1 MLRPLHQ
8 LALRLSALLL
18 VLVFLPL
25 AARADSLQ
33 AIADQAA
40 QYLSDIQS
48 QYGAKDDPATRATM
62 MAEAKKAMTS
72 GDMGS
77 AVSGYEQAIAAGENS
92 TEAWSGLAE
101 AQLRQENYERATQA
115 AYKAYEA
122 ATVDAAKGKALARLG
137 LMLEKA
143 ENPTSAIDV
152 YKESLQLLPDP
163 NLKQHVAALEESIRF
178 RVIGKSVAAAGDRP
192 EICLDFYGNLPA
204 TTDIHYEDYVKV
216 TPALNQPAFT
226 VSDAK
231 LCISG
236 VEFGKNYR
244 VSVATGLPNA
254 AGEKLAKAESV
265 DFTVGD
271 SEPSL
276 GFKSATYVLPR
287 DGSIG
292 VPLYSVNV
300 TKAQLRLLRI
310 NDRNLIP
317 TLQRG
322 LFLRAVDNYDADT
335 IAQDTGEEVWK
346 GTVAVQPQRN
356 ERVTTLIPVGEM
368 VPAMK
373 PGIYLLVAER
383 TDGGEDKYGYKATQ
397 WLIVTDYGLTTMTG
411 DDGMHVFLR
420 SLDTGKPIEGV
431 TLKLYAR
438 NNGELGSGI
447 SDAAGQVAFAPGL
460 MRATEGRSPTAL
472 MAFGKDGDFAFL
484 DLTRPAFDLSDRGV
498 GGRLAPTGADVFLYA
513 DRGVYRPGETV
524 HLAALLRDTTG
535 NAMTGLPLT
544 IRVVRPDEVEAH
556 RYALKNDS
564 AGGYQVDIPI
574 SASARTGSWTVQA
587 YLDPKGD
594 PIGTLNILVE
604 DVVPAKIETKL
615 TTKATAIEP
624 GQPTEIALQSDYLY
638 GAPGA
643 DLLVKGTL
651 TIAEDDDPFANAF
664 PGYGFGLVDEKV
676 DPQTET
682 FDDTTTDGKGQ
693 ASFDMTPSDLPDTVQ
708 PLKATLRTEVYE
720 FGGRPVI
727 KTLTLPIRNRAI
739 LVGIKPQFSDDA
751 VASGVDAGFEIIA
764 VDKAGALATANG
776 LQYRL
781 IPEDWDYQWFYK
793 DSNWDY
799 KIVTRDKAAVATGKL
814 DLTPATPG
822 KLSLK
827 VDWGYYR
834 LEVYDPTSGAASSY
848 RFYAGWGAAPGTG
861 DTPDRLQIVA
871 DKKIYKAGDTAT
883 LLLKPP
889 FAGTVLVA
897 IATDHL
903 IKSWNVEAS
912 PEGTAIEVPVDGA
925 WGPGAYVLAT
935 AFRPGHDNDHGPG
948 RAIGV
953 SWLGIDPAA
962 RSLQVSFTLPDHVAP
977 RAGFDVPIQ
986 VAGLTKDHQA
996 YVTLAAVDEG
1006 ILQITDYA
1014 TPAPQSYYFGKRQL
1028 GVDLRD
1034 LYGQLIDGRNGKR
1047 GQIREGG
1054 DSDALA
1060 SRGAPPEI
1068 KLVALYSGIVK
1079 LDPDGRATVHLDI
1092 PDYNG
1097 RLRLMAVA
1105 WDSQKVGAGEAGLV
1119 VRDPI
1124 VVTLAMPRFLA
1135 PGDKSQITV
1144 SLQNLS
1150 GPAGDYQLGFT
1161 AVGGASLGSPGSTPA
1176 PAKQHL
1182 DAGGHA
1188 VVRVPL
1194 NGNEIG
1200 ETNIHL
1206 LISGPDSVKF
1216 EHSAMIFVRAPQ
1228 FPVLERTAKRLE
1240 PGKTMTLDSA
1250 ALARFLPTT
1259 GELMASFWTLPNLD
1273 IPGLLRQL
1281 SLYPY
1286 GCLEQ
1291 TTSGAMP
1298 LLYVSDVAKLWS
1310 TEVKVPSAW
1319 RLQAAIDHIFEMQRY
1334 DGAFAL
1340 WSSTGQA
1347 EPWLSAYAMDFLT
1360 RAKAKGF
1367 DVSDIGYQN
1376 AMRWLS
1382 DFAQRRDESDSDT
1395 LSARA
1400 YALYVLAEAGDEA
1413 LSPLR
1418 YLADN
1423 QIDKLP
1429 TAMAQAQVGAAL
1441 ALHGD
1446 MTRAADAFKKAQATL
1461 KRETGDPS
1469 WYGDYGGA
1477 LRDSAAMITLAA
1489 ETKAPGVDTMALLT
1503 RVAGL
1508 QASTYWLSTQ
1518 EQGWLIMAAN
1528 AMSPRSKDMALEV
1541 NGKALPVTNQ
1551 PYYAKPDAIDLQ
1563 KGIAVKNAGTEPV
1576 FASVSLIGVPAQ
1588 ALPPISNGFSIKRSF
1603 FTPDGKPADLAKVK
1617 QSDVLVVQISGQV
1630 KDSDSHQT
1638 LVVDLL
1644 PAGFEIENARLVGS
1658 KKTDELSWLGDL
1670 TTATYTEYRDDRFVA
1685 AVDLG
1690 GDSSSFSFAYL
1701 VRAVTPGTYGLPAS
1715 SVEDMYRPELRART
1729 AIGKVV
1735 IAPYQRQSE

>member
-1 MLRPLHQ
+1 MLRRLHQ
-8 LALRLSALLL
+8 LSLRLSAILL
-18 VLVFLPL
+18 VLILLPL
-25 AARADSLQ
+25 TARADALQ
-33 AIADQAA
+33 TIADQAA

-48 QYGAKDDPATRATM
+48 QYGAKDDPVLRAQM
-62 MAEAKKAMTS
+62 LAEAKKAMTK
-72 GDMGS
+72 GDMSS
-77 AVSGYEQAIAAGENS
+77 AVSAYEQAIAAGEN
-92 TEAWSGLAE
+92 TAETWSGLAD
-101 AQLRQENYERATQA
+101 AQLREENFERATDA

-122 ATVDAAKGKALARLG
+122 ASVPAAKGKALARLG
-137 LMLEKA
+137 LILEKA
-143 ENPTSAIDV
+143 ENPTTALEV
-152 YKESLQLLPDP
+152 YRQSLTLLPDP
-163 NLKQHVAALEESIRF
+163 NLQQHVAALTESLRF

-192 EICLDFYGNLPA
+192 EVCLDFYGNLPA
-204 TTDIHYEDYVKV
+204 TTDVHYEDYVKV
-216 TPALNQPAFT
+216 TPAILQPAFT

-236 VEFGKNYR
+236 VEFGQHYR
-244 VSVATGLPNA
+244 VSVLTGLPNA

-300 TKAQLRLLRI
+300 TKAKLRLLRI

-322 LFLRAVDNYDADT
+322 LFLRAIDNYDADT

-397 WLIVTDYGLTTMTG
+397 WLIVTDFGLTTMIG
-411 DDGMHVFLR
+411 DDGLHVFLR
-420 SLDTGKPIEGV
+420 SLDTGNAIEGV
-431 TLKLYAR
+431 TVKLYAR
-438 NNGELGSGI
+438 NNGELGSVV
-447 SDAAGQVAFAPGL
+447 SDTTGQASFAPGL
-460 MRATEGRSPTAL
+460 MRATEGRTPTAV
-472 MAFGKDGDFAFL
+472 MAFGKEGDFAFL
-484 DLTRPAFDLSDRGV
+484 DLTKPAFDLSDRGV

-535 NAMTGLPLT
+535 NAMNGLPLT
-544 IRVVRPDEVEAH
+544 IRVVRPDEVESH
-556 RYALKNDS
+556 RYTLKNDS

-594 PIGTLNILVE
+594 PIGSLNVLVE

-615 TTKATAIEP
+615 TTKATSIQP
-624 GQPTEIALQSDYLY
+624 GQPTEVALQSDYLY

-651 TIAEDDDPFANAF
+651 TIQQDSDPFDNAF
-664 PGYGFGLVDEKV
+664 PGYGFGLADEKV

-727 KTLTLPIRNRAI
+727 KTLALPIRNRAI
-739 LVGIKPQFSDDA
+739 LIGIKPQFSDDS
-751 VASGVDAGFEIIA
+751 VASGVDAGFEVIA
-764 VDKAGALATANG
+764 VDKAGAMAAASG

-799 KIVTRDKAAVATGKL
+799 RVVTRDKAAVATGNL
-814 DLTPATPG
+814 DLTAGSSG

-834 LEVYDPTSGAASSY
+834 LEVFDPTSGAASSY

-871 DKKIYKAGDTAT
+871 DKKMYQAGQMAT

-889 FAGTVLVA
+889 FTGQVLVA
-897 IATDHL
+897 IATDHV
-903 IKSWNVEAS
+903 IKTWTVDAS

-953 SWLGIDPAA
+953 SWIGIDPAA
-962 RSLQVSFTLPDHVAP
+962 RSLQVSFKLPDHVAP
-977 RAGFDVPIQ
+977 RAGFDVPIT
-986 VAGLTKDHQA
+986 VAGVTKDRQA

-1028 GVDLRD
+1028 GVDIRD

-1079 LDPDGRATVHLDI
+1079 LDPEGNATVHLNI

-1097 RLRLMAVA
+1097 RLRLMAIA
-1105 WDSQKVGAGEAGLV
+1105 WDSQKVGSGEAGLV

-1150 GPAGDYQLGFT
+1150 GPAGDYQLAFS
-1161 AVGGASLGSPGSTPA
+1161 AMGGASLGSPGGSKTPI
-1176 PAKQHL
+1176 KQHL

-1188 VVRVPL
+1188 VLRLPL
-1194 NGNEIG
+1194 NGDEIG

-1206 LISGPDSVKF
+1206 LISGPDSVRF

-1240 PGKTMTLDSA
+1240 PGKAMKLDSA
-1250 ALARFLPTT
+1250 ALARFLPGT
-1259 GELMASFWTLPNLD
+1259 GELLASFWTLPNLD

-1310 TEVKVPSAW
+1310 TKVKVPTTW
-1319 RLQAAIDHIFEMQRY
+1319 QLQAGIDHIFEMQRY

-1340 WSSTGQA
+1340 WSSTGEA

-1367 DVSDIGYQN
+1367 EVSDVGYQN

-1429 TAMAQAQVGAAL
+1429 TALAQAQVGAAL

-1446 MTRAADAFKKAQATL
+1446 MARAADAFKKAQATL
-1461 KRETGDPS
+1461 KREIGDSS

-1477 LRDSAAMITLAA
+1477 LRDSAAIITLVA
-1489 ETKAPGVDTMALLT
+1489 ETKAPGIDPLALLS

-1508 QASTYWLSTQ
+1508 QASTDWLSTQ

-1528 AMSPRSKDMALEV
+1528 AVSPRSTAMSLAV
-1541 NGKALPVTNQ
+1541 NGKALPVTKQ
-1551 PYYAKPDAIDLQ
+1551 PYNTKPDAVDLQ
-1563 KGIAVKNAGTEPV
+1563 KGIAVTNAGKEPV
-1576 FASVSLIGVPAQ
+1576 FATVSLIGVPAQ
-1588 ALPPISNGFSIKRSF
+1588 PLPAISNGFEIKRSF
-1603 FTPDGKPADLAKVK
+1603 FTPDGKPADLGKLK
-1617 QSDVLVVQISGQV
+1617 QSDVLVVQISGKV
-1630 KDSDSHQT
+1630 KDADSHQT

-1644 PAGFEIENARLVGS
+1644 PAGFEIENARLSGS

-1670 TTATYTEYRDDRFVA
+1670 TNATYTEYRDDRFVA
-1685 AVDLG
+1685 AVTLG
-1690 GDSSSFSFAYL
+1690 GDSSSFQFAYL

-1715 SVEDMYRPELRART
+1715 SVEDMYRPSIRART
-1729 AIGKVV
+1729 AVGKVI